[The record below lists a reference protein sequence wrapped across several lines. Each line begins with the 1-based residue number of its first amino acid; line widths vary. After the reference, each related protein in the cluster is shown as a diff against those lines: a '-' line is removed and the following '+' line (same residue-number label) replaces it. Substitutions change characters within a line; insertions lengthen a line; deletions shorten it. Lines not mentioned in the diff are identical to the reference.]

1 MESMAPA
8 PERKGADFWLK
19 AIKEARGVEREWRT
33 RAHRVVERYRDERQT
48 SDSSC
53 RMNILWS
60 NTDVLMA
67 ALYSRTPA
75 PDVRR
80 RWMGDDQAARDAA
93 LALERYLTYSLD
105 TYNFDSTIRD
115 ALKDYLLVGRG
126 TARVKLS
133 TDTYEKEDITETVE
147 MGEDGMPFTSTETT
161 LSEEIVDQQITCEPV
176 HWADLV
182 IQPARCWREV
192 EWIAFRHM
200 LDRDELKA
208 QFGDIGA
215 DVDFTHARD
224 SESQETDGRDL
235 DSESTA
241 GRAEVYEVFDKRN
254 RKRVFVTLGYDKVLE
269 EEDDP
274 YGLADFYP
282 IPEPLYSVRTTGT
295 LIPIP
300 EMTLYQDQINE
311 LDMVTE
317 RIAALTDALKRRGVY
332 DASMDVL
339 AQLATADDNVF
350 LPVDNYA
357 AMLERG
363 GLGGVL
369 AEAPIQNIA
378 AVLQQLY
385 QSRALI
391 IETIFE
397 VIGISDIT
405 RGVSADR
412 ETATTSRSKAFF
424 GSLRLVNRKR
434 EVIRFIRDIMRL
446 KAEIVAEHLD
456 PVVMSAATQIKIGPE
471 VFMALRDEMG
481 RGYRIDIESDESV
494 AYDEAAERQQRIEVL
509 TAAGNFIGQSAE
521 LVQSG
526 ALPFEAAKQLL
537 MFGLRGFKKGRE
549 LEDLFESLQPPPP
562 QQPEAPD
569 GAMQLALV
577 EREARAKEA
586 ELKAQIE
593 QLRAG
598 IKGRELDLKEQDMQQ
613 DLDLETAKL
622 QLKAQEL
629 DQTGDLKREDM
640 ALRAIQMEQDQER
653 ADGDL

>member
-8 PERKGADFWLK
+8 PDRKGADFWLR
-19 AIKEARGVEREWRT
+19 AIKEARGVERKWRD
-33 RAHRVVERYRDERQT
+33 RAYKVVERYRDDRDG
-48 SDSSC
+48 SDDSC

-80 RWMGDDQAARDAA
+80 RWMGDDIAARDAA
-93 LALERYLTYSLD
+93 LALERYLEYSLD
-105 TYNFDSTIRD
+105 SYNFDSTIRD
-115 ALKDYLLVGRG
+115 AIKDYLLVGRG
-126 TARVKLS
+126 VARVKLS
-133 TDTYEKEDITETVE
+133 TDTTEVEEVTETVE
-147 MGEDGMPFTSTETT
+147 MGDDGMPYASTKTEFN
-161 LSEEIVDQQITCEPV
+161 EEIVDQQITCESV

-182 IQPARCWREV
+182 IHPARCWREV

-200 LDRDELKA
+200 LDRAELKA

-215 DVDFTHARD
+215 DVNFTHARD
-224 SESQETDGRDL
+224 SESYEPEKRAA
-235 DSESTA
+235 DSEIYE

-254 RKRVFVTLGYDKVLE
+254 RKRIFVTLGHDQVLE

-274 YGLADFYP
+274 YGLADFFP

-295 LIPIP
+295 LVPIP
-300 EMTLYQDQINE
+300 EMTLYQDQIQE
-311 LDMVTE
+311 LDLITT

-332 DASMDVL
+332 DASQESL
-339 AQLATADDNVF
+339 AQLASAGDNVF
-350 LPVDNYA
+350 IPVDNYA
-357 AMLERG
+357 SMLERG
-363 GLGGVL
+363 GLSGVL
-369 AEAPIQNIA
+369 AEAPISNLAQ
-378 AVLQQLY
+378 VLAQLY
-385 QSRALI
+385 TARSLI
-391 IETIFE
+391 LETIFE
-397 VIGISDIT
+397 VVGISDIT

-412 ETATTSRSKAFF
+412 ETATTSRTKAYF

-456 PVVMSAATQIKIGPE
+456 PVVMSAATQIQIGPE

-481 RGYRIDIESDESV
+481 RGYRIDIETDESV
-494 AYDEAAERQQRIEVL
+494 AYDESEERTQRIEVL
-509 TAAGNFIGQSAE
+509 QAAGNFISQSSE

-549 LEDLFESLQPPPP
+549 LEDIFESLQPPPP
-562 QQPEAPD
+562 QQPDAPD

-598 IKGRELDLKEQDMQQ
+598 IKGRELDLKERDMKQGF
-613 DLDLETAKL
+613 DLDVAKL
-622 QLKAQEL
+622 ELDAQEL

-640 ALRAIQMEQDQER
+640 ALRSLELEQSEN
-653 ADGDL
+653 G